1 MELFSP
7 KGGTS
12 GVGGGGG
19 TVFVQFPCSFWRRG
33 GGASPFNK
41 CLKMLVNMTCCW

>member
-12 GVGGGGG
+12 GGGGGG
-19 TVFVQFPCSFWRRG
+19 TVFVQFPCSFWGREEG
-33 GGASPFNK
+33 GLPPLIS
-41 CLKMLVNMTCCW
+41 V

>member
-7 KGGTS
+7 KVVLL
-12 GVGGGGG
+12 VGGGGG
-19 TVFVQFPCSFWRRG
+19 YCICSVSMLIFGEGG